1 MVLEILRKMAV
12 NLPVII
18 ILFAVAGCGGKSF
31 DYHSDNEIPNRPGVF
46 SKEPEGY
53 TVYDSET
60 GWTPKDS
67 AEAPGSGK
75 EVVDKSG
82 DDSKTEGSAIPVEES
97 AEMKEY
103 REFQEFQ
110 KWTKE
115 KKEFEEFQEWK
126 KSKQGAKE
134 YREFLEWK
142 KWKEYKKWQE
152 NQQ

>member
-1 MVLEILRKMAV
+1 MAHSFLRKLAEIL
-12 NLPVII
+12 PVFAF
-18 ILFAVAGCGGKSF
+18 LFTMAGCGGKSF

-53 TVYDSET
+53 TVYDSKT

-67 AEAPGSGK
+67 AEAPENGK
-75 EVVDKSG
+75 EVVDKPG
-82 DDSKTEGSAIPVEES
+82 DNRKTEGAAIGGEES

-103 REFQEFQ
+103 REFQEW
-110 KWTKE
+110 KNE

-134 YREFLEWK
+134 YQEFLEWK